1 MARACSGSVFPL
13 LASVGLAGKKFDG
26 FQVLLDA
33 RCIDVLLCVISWS
46 MLQPW
51 QIPDVQGDSF
61 SHKTLLKSF
70 CNSMGAFGLALST
83 SEPHA
88 RKKRFPWVSRCSKG
102 AAVVAGEKEV
112 GRAVGH
118 GAQASAADGGSMLP
132 HIRQASRGLLCL
144 CTLASLPAALTVESA
159 QGDGGRLCLFD
170 SQRPDIQ
177 LLSEL
182 DSYES
187 EGKVTPHDLQVI
199 SRDLPVTSRDL
210 PVTSRDFPVMP
221 RDLSVISQWSQ
232 ARNWKLPVIPGGLT
246 DETGAAKLDARW
258 KPTGDARQ
266 STHRSAVHSTNS
278 DCLRS
283 KSRAKYTSQV
293 FVDAGA
299 NIGGFTLPLA
309 KHLGAAGQATREGF
323 SEQMVFVAQ
332 IAATV
337 HAFEPF
343 RLLFQCLN
351 ANVMLNGLS
360 NVYTYQVGLGNK
372 SEVVRRRQPAL
383 NSISNPSKMHVA
395 ETVANT
401 MMVRTDPS
409 TGEGDYVRVQRL
421 DEIEF
426 GDRGPDFIKVD
437 VESMEMPMLQGS
449 EEVLRRFR
457 PSLYVE
463 DSEMADNPVRTQ
475 VMSFLQ
481 ERRYLLVDL
490 VASGFSDATSSLYVP
505 EERKK
510 EMLGRLYDI
519 DWDSK

>member
-1 MARACSGSVFPL
+1 MLGRREV
-13 LASVGLAGKKFDG
+13 SVGQPLFQRSGGCGGRKGSGKG
-26 FQVLLDA
+26 SRV
-33 RCIDVLLCVISWS
+33 
-46 MLQPW
+46 M
-51 QIPDVQGDSF
+51 
-61 SHKTLLKSF
+61 H
-70 CNSMGAFGLALST
+70 LSL
-83 SEPHA
+83 S
-88 RKKRFPWVSRCSKG
+88 SQ
-102 AAVVAGEKEV
+102 V
-112 GRAVGH
+112 GR
-118 GAQASAADGGSMLP
+118 
-132 HIRQASRGLLCL
+132 RLLCL

-159 QGDGGRLCLFD
+159 QGDGGRGNPACWTMGFTFQQCCNALHGGRGNPVCWDAGVHNFDYCCQGQVYKASGCAEFVAHFDFSVLKLIPEAWERCVEGMEQRPQDCNSASATSKACPDCAVLSEHTVEYIRCVRQEQPRVGRADGGAEGSDVPRPAVGGWHYPSLFVPRTAGRYFHIAAPAFD
-170 SQRPDIQ
+170 SYVGNRLVVDGQWMFHEEKLIMGLMRPG
-177 LLSEL
+177 E
-182 DSYES
+182 
-187 EGKVTPHDLQVI
+187 
-199 SRDLPVTSRDL
+199 
-210 PVTSRDFPVMP
+210 
-221 RDLSVISQWSQ
+221 
-232 ARNWKLPVIPGGLT
+232 
-246 DETGAAKLDARW
+246 
-258 KPTGDARQ
+258 
-266 STHRSAVHSTNS
+266 
-278 DCLRS
+278 
-283 KSRAKYTSQV
+283 V

-309 KHLGAAGQATREGF
+309 KHLGAAGQ
-323 SEQMVFVAQ
+323 
-332 IAATV
+332 V